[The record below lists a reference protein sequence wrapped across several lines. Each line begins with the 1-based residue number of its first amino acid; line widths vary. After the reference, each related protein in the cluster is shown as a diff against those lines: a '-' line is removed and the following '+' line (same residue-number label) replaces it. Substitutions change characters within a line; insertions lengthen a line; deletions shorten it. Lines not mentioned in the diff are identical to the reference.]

1 MDIMTWLDTPQ
12 AWSYTW
18 CWLIPVSF
26 LGFVVMLLV
35 QTPLAKMFKMSAGM
49 GIAFS
54 VVLILAVSFGAATYM
69 TQFWTCRASLKQFA
83 A

>member
-1 MDIMTWLDTPQ
+1 
-12 AWSYTW
+12 
-18 CWLIPVSF
+18 
-26 LGFVVMLLV
+26 MLLV